1 MKKKKYITPCVQLE
15 QLAIETH
22 LAAGSFQSDEP
33 GAKPGN
39 GFDDEFYNVHK
50 GGFATNG
57 ATRLFISTSPGSK
70 QVSLTQDC

>member
-22 LAAGSFQSDEP
+22 LAAGSFQAEEP

-39 GFDDEFYNVHK
+39 GFDDELDLDEDYDYEIP
-50 GGFATNG
+50 
-57 ATRLFISTSPGSK
+57 L
-70 QVSLTQDC
+70 L

>member
-15 QLAIETH
+15 QLAIETQ

-39 GFDDEFYNVHK
+39 GFDDEFDVDEDYDYEIP
-50 GGFATNG
+50 
-57 ATRLFISTSPGSK
+57 L
-70 QVSLTQDC
+70 L

>member
-33 GAKPGN
+33 GAKSGN
-39 GFDDEFYNVHK
+39 VFDEEFDVDEDYEYEIP
-50 GGFATNG
+50 
-57 ATRLFISTSPGSK
+57 L
-70 QVSLTQDC
+70 L

>member
-33 GAKPGN
+33 GAKAGN
-39 GFDDEFYNVHK
+39 VVDEECDVDEDYEYEIP
-50 GGFATNG
+50 
-57 ATRLFISTSPGSK
+57 L
-70 QVSLTQDC
+70 L